1 MAKPNTHFDQV
12 PLEAIK
18 KIVEEQAPEATTT
31 KPDPLTMK
39 KKLEKELL
47 AAKDQATTR
56 FRISSGRE

>member
-31 KPDPLTMK
+31 KPDLLTRK

-47 AAKDQATTR
+47 AAQDQAKAR
-56 FRISSGRE
+56 LRMSSGRE

>member
-18 KIVEEQAPEATTT
+18 KIVEEQAPETTIT
-31 KPDPLTMK
+31 KPDPLTRK

-47 AAKDQATTR
+47 AAQEEATAR
-56 FRISSGRE
+56 LRISSGRE

>member
-1 MAKPNTHFDQV
+1 MAKANTHFEQV
-12 PLEAIK
+12 PLDAIK

-47 AAKDQATTR
+47 AAQAQAAARVRT
-56 FRISSGRE
+56 SSGRE